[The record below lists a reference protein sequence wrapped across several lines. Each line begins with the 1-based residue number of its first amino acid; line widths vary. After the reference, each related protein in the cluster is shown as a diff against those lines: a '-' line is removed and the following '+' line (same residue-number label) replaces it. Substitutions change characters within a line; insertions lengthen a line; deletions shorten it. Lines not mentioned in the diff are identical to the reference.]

1 MMQLSILIPT
11 YNQSCIALV
20 QRLLEEI
27 HQLSISVEIRIADDL
42 SRPEIQSI
50 NQVMA
55 TWPHCHYH
63 STTENVGPA
72 RIRNRLAAE
81 ATGAYLLFL
90 DADTLPV
97 SPHFIQ
103 SYWEER
109 LPQGVVCGGFC
120 YQRQKPASQCVWRY
134 QYGIQVEEKK
144 AAERQLQ
151 PYARFIGMSFLI
163 DRTSFQQVC
172 FDETLHF
179 GYEDAHFGL
188 RLQQQGIS
196 IRHIDNPVYHL
207 NMASSTD
214 YLGKIRRS
222 IQNVARHRE
231 KLTSCVRLLQ
241 WHAQIRQWH
250 GEACV
255 AHLFRLIRPLLER
268 QLTSAHPWLP
278 LFAAY
283 KLGYLCLISRDP
295 QRS

>member
-1 MMQLSILIPT
+1 MMQLSIVIPT
-11 YNQSCIALV
+11 YNQSCITLV
-20 QRLLEEI
+20 KQLLEEI
-27 HQLSISVEIRIADDL
+27 DQLLISVEIRVADDH
-42 SRPEIQSI
+42 SCPEIQTI
-50 NQVMA
+50 NQVIA
-55 TWPHCHYH
+55 TWPHCQYT
-63 STTENVGPA
+63 SASENVGPA

-81 ATGAYLLFL
+81 AMGEYLLFL

-97 SPHFIQ
+97 SSHFIQ
-103 SYWEER
+103 SYWDNR
-109 LPQGVVCGGFC
+109 LAKGVVCGGFC
-120 YQRQKPASQCVWRY
+120 YQRQKPASQCALRY
-134 QYGIQVEEKK
+134 QYGIHVEEKK
-144 AAERQLQ
+144 AAVRQQQ
-151 PYARFIGMSFLI
+151 PHARFIGMSFLI
-163 DRTSFQQVC
+163 DRNSFQQVR

-188 RLQQQGIS
+188 RLKQQGIS

-207 NMASSTD
+207 NMDSSAD

-222 IQNVARHRE
+222 IQNVAQHRE
-231 KLTSCVRLLQ
+231 KLESCVRLLQ
-241 WHAQIRQWH
+241 WHAEIRHWH

-255 AHLFRLIRPLLER
+255 ALLFRLFRPFLER

>member
-1 MMQLSILIPT
+1 M
-11 YNQSCIALV
+11 
-20 QRLLEEI
+20 
-27 HQLSISVEIRIADDL
+27 DL
-42 SRPEIQSI
+42 
-50 NQVMA
+50 
-55 TWPHCHYH
+55 
-63 STTENVGPA
+63 
-72 RIRNRLAAE
+72 
-81 ATGAYLLFL
+81 
-90 DADTLPV
+90 
-97 SPHFIQ
+97 
-103 SYWEER
+103 
-109 LPQGVVCGGFC
+109 
-120 YQRQKPASQCVWRY
+120 
-134 QYGIQVEEKK
+134 
-144 AAERQLQ
+144 
-151 PYARFIGMSFLI
+151 
-163 DRTSFQQVC
+163 FQQVR

-207 NMASSTD
+207 NMDSSTD

-255 AHLFRLIRPLLER
+255 AHLFRLVRPLLER

-295 QRS
+295 Q